1 MAIPIPETVREQIA
15 WSYANLAR
23 AHAALE
29 DGVTKY
35 KVVHHVIRNKL
46 YHGLLSGKMSMRSLF
61 DDERLK
67 MTAPQACCYC
77 GAKDNLAVDHLIPKI
92 RGGPDE
98 ADNLIW
104 ACRACNSSKQGR
116 DMLFWV
122 SSKGFFP
129 SVLLLRRYLKIVARF
144 CELNGHMDMKLS
156 QSTEANM
163 PFDVRLLPTKFP
175 PLAELKLWIYPE
187 KEEDNPNQQV
197 EAISCRCR
205 VKKSLT

>member
-1 MAIPIPETVREQIA
+1 MAIPVPSTVREQIA

-35 KVVHHVIRNKL
+35 KVLHHIIRNKM
-46 YHGLLSGKMSMRSLF
+46 YHGLLSGKISMRSLY

-67 MTAPQACCYC
+67 MTVPQACYYC
-77 GAKDNLAVDHLIPKI
+77 GHRDNLTVDHLVPLV

-104 ACRACNSSKQGR
+104 ACRSCNSSKQGR
-116 DMLFWV
+116 DMLVWAN
-122 SSKGFFP
+122 SKGFFP
-129 SVLLLRRYLKIVARF
+129 SILLLRRYIKIVARF
-144 CELNGHMDMKLS
+144 CEEKGHMDINL
-156 QSTEANM
+156 ENFPEINA

-175 PLAELKLWIYPE
+175 PLPELNLW
-187 KEEDNPNQQV
+187 
-197 EAISCRCR
+197 
-205 VKKSLT
+205 VKTK